1 MEKLRSFV
9 RKMTKKPSIVIL
21 DLDETLVHMSA
32 ISEDELEKHSEHGS
46 DAFIIAIS
54 NPGGLT
60 YVRKRK
66 HSDHFISELKKAGK
80 KIVVWSAGR
89 QIYVKA
95 VCNVIFGRDTLDFL
109 LTDVDHCAC
118 GNRKNIQILGSH
130 GLLPD
135 FKLDDA
141 VLIDDNPG
149 NAFDNPK
156 HFIEIKSF
164 YDQDDHELLRVLKL
178 II

>member
-1 MEKLRSFV
+1 MIP
-9 RKMTKKPSIVIL
+9 KMTKKPTIVVL
-21 DLDETLVHMSA
+21 DLDETLVHMEP
-32 ISEDELEKHSEHGS
+32 ISREELDKHVNNGE

-66 HSDHFISELKKAGK
+66 HLDHFISELKRSGK
-80 KIVVWSAGR
+80 RIVVWSAGL

-95 VCNVIFGRDTLDFL
+95 VCNVLFGRDTLEFL
-109 LTDVDHCAC
+109 LTKVHHQSC

-135 FKLDDA
+135 FNLDDA

-156 HFIEIKSF
+156 HFIQISSF
-164 YDQDDHELLRVLKL
+164 FGEDDDELLRVLEH